1 MRFNHL
7 KIQPLLMHEY
17 LKLASLALATMV
29 FSTAVKAQNDDFQ
42 DTRRKNESFAR
53 LQPKEVRADVATFA
67 LAGISE
73 SVGALPLEKIPYQTF
88 GNDSMTFAGDKI
100 IAKVKIAKFD
110 PAKHKLTYDEKYL
123 TRIDKKAY
131 YGNYGNMPKTYIS
144 NVSVIISGDTVLIP
158 PAAYSDLFNLNLTYS
173 DQGVKRTTNAIY
185 KSQDGS
191 RVYLYL
197 FCKDNTGSYEVTWIF
212 QDRKYVRRVLDYG
225 FM

>member
-1 MRFNHL
+1 MTR
-7 KIQPLLMHEY
+7 Y
-17 LKLASLALATMV
+17 LKSAPIILAAILFSLV
-29 FSTAVKAQNDDFQ
+29 VKAQNDDFQ

-53 LQPKEVRADVATFA
+53 LQPKEVRVEVATFA
-67 LAGISE
+67 LGGISE
-73 SVGALPLEKIPYQTF
+73 SVGALPLQKIPYQSF
-88 GNDSMTFAGDKI
+88 GTDSMTFAGDKI
-100 IAKVKIAKFD
+100 TAKVKIGKFD
-110 PAKHKLTYDEKYL
+110 PSKHKLTYDEKYL
-123 TRIDKKAY
+123 TRIDRKAY

-144 NVSVIISGDTVLIP
+144 SVSLIISGDTVVIP

-185 KSQDGS
+185 RSNDGS

-197 FCKDNTGSYEVTWIF
+197 FCKDNTGSYEVTFIF